1 MSDIGD
7 NSAPGA
13 REKLKGYIS
22 QIVMSE
28 REKAGVQTDIQTYY
42 QSAKEDGFN
51 TKALRIAVKR
61 NMESPTK
68 REDREKLEET
78 VDQYLSATGMLD

>member
-7 NSAPGA
+7 NSVPGA

-28 REKAGVQTDIQTYY
+28 REKAGVQTDIQAYY
-42 QSAKEDGFN
+42 QSAKEEGFN